1 MDPQQF
7 GKRAGEVAN
16 SKNRAYYT
24 FTPRQLPV
32 EIKVDNEIFR
42 LLEEATLR
50 IGNLNG
56 VGNRL
61 PNPYLLINPFIKKE
75 AVESSRI
82 EGTESSLSD
91 VLLFEAKEKEDT
103 LKGARGDLREVVNFV
118 KATEEGIKRVKRGD
132 GLTLQLLLD
141 LHRMLMEGVR
151 GGDRGSGDTRKVQN
165 WIGRPGSTIVEAR
178 YVPPEPEKIQ
188 PLLDNL
194 FGFLE
199 NNKDLPDL
207 VKIGIAH
214 YQFEAIHPFRD
225 GNGRMGRLLIML
237 FILRRGI
244 LDLPLLYI
252 SEYFERYRGT
262 YYDLLLLVSQKGD
275 YEAWLK
281 FFLKATSIQAN
292 DASEKAGALLA
303 FIEDNSKAVEDAGG
317 PSGMKIFRNLLSN
330 PYTTVSKAAMATGV
344 AYPTAERAISKLVQV
359 GILKSNNDQKR
370 NRVFVCDRIIK
381 IIQPE

>member
-1 MDPQQF
+1 MDPQEF
-7 GKRAGEVAN
+7 GTRAGDVSS
-16 SKNRAYYT
+16 SKNGAYYT
-24 FTPRQLPV
+24 FTPKQLPA

-42 LLEEATLR
+42 LLEEVTLR

-56 VGNRL
+56 IGNRL

-91 VLLFEAKEKEDT
+91 VLLFEAKEKEDM
-103 LKGARGDLREVVNFV
+103 LKGTRGDLREVVNFV
-118 KATEEGIKRVKRGD
+118 KATEDGIKRVKKGD
-132 GLTLQLLLD
+132 ELNLQLLLD

-151 GGDRGSGDTRKVQN
+151 GGGKGPESTRKVQN

-178 YVPPEPEKIQ
+178 YVPPEPEKIHS
-188 PLLDNL
+188 LLDNL
-194 FGFLE
+194 FDFLE

-207 VKIGIAH
+207 VKIGLAH

-281 FFLKATSIQAN
+281 FFLKAMSIQAN
-292 DASEKAGALLA
+292 DASIKASALLA
-303 FIEDNSKAVEDAGG
+303 FVEDNSKAVEDA
-317 PSGMKIFRNLLSN
+317 SGTSGAKIFRNMLSN
-330 PYTTVSKAAMATGV
+330 PYTTISKAALATGV
-344 AYPTAERAISKLVQV
+344 AYPTAERAVSKLVQL
-359 GILKSNNDQKR
+359 GILRPNNDQKR
-370 NRVFVCDRIIK
+370 NKVFICDQIIR

>member
-1 MDPQQF
+1 M
-7 GKRAGEVAN
+7 
-16 SKNRAYYT
+16 
-24 FTPRQLPV
+24 
-32 EIKVDNEIFR
+32 
-42 LLEEATLR
+42 
-50 IGNLNG
+50 
-56 VGNRL
+56 
-61 PNPYLLINPFIKKE
+61 
-75 AVESSRI
+75 
-82 EGTESSLSD
+82 
-91 VLLFEAKEKEDT
+91 
-103 LKGARGDLREVVNFV
+103 
-118 KATEEGIKRVKRGD
+118 
-132 GLTLQLLLD
+132 LD
-141 LHRMLMEGVR
+141 LHRMLLEDVR
-151 GGDRGSGDTRKVQN
+151 GGDKGPGDTRRVQN

-194 FGFLE
+194 FDFLE

-237 FILRRGI
+237 FILRSRI
-244 LDLPLLYI
+244 LDIPLLYI

-262 YYDLLLLVSQKGD
+262 YYDLLLSVSQKGD

-281 FFLKATSIQAN
+281 FFLKAMSVQAN

-303 FIEDNSKAVEDAGG
+303 FIEDNSKAVEDASGI
-317 PSGMKIFRNLLSN
+317 SGMKIFRNLLSN
-330 PYTTVSKAAMATGV
+330 PYTTISKAALATGV
-344 AYPTAERAISKLVQV
+344 AYPTAERAISKLVQL

-370 NRVFVCDRIIK
+370 NRVFICDGIIK

>member
-1 MDPQQF
+1 
-7 GKRAGEVAN
+7 VAN
-16 SKNRAYYT
+16 SGSGTYYT
-24 FTPRQLPV
+24 FTPRQLPI
-32 EIKVDNEIFR
+32 EIKIDNEIFK
-42 LLEEATLR
+42 LLEEVTLR

-61 PNPYLLINPFIKKE
+61 PNPYLLINPFIRKE

-82 EGTESSLSD
+82 EGMESSLSD

-103 LKGARGDLREVVNFV
+103 LKGTRGDLREVVNFV
-118 KATEEGIKRVKRGD
+118 KATEEGIKRVKQGD
-132 GLTLQLLLD
+132 KLNPQLMLD
-141 LHRMLMEGVR
+141 LHRMLLEDVR
-151 GGDRGSGDTRKVQN
+151 GGDKGPGDLRKVQN

-178 YVPPEPEKIQ
+178 YVPPEPEKVQ

-194 FGFLE
+194 FNFLE
-199 NNKDLPDL
+199 TNKELPDL

-225 GNGRMGRLLIML
+225 ENGRMGRLLIML

-244 LDLPLLYI
+244 LNLPLLYI

-281 FFLKATSIQAN
+281 FFLKAMSVQAN
-292 DASEKAGALLA
+292 DASMKASALLA
-303 FIEDNSKAVEDAGG
+303 FIENNSKAVEDASGT
-317 PSGMKIFRNLLSN
+317 SGMKVFRNLLSN
-330 PYTTVSKAAMATGV
+330 PYTTISKAALAIGV
-344 AYPTAERAISKLVQV
+344 AYPTAERAISKLVQLK
-359 GILKSNNDQKR
+359 ILRPNNDKKR
-370 NRVFVCDRIIK
+370 NKIFVCDGIIK
-381 IIQPE
+381 IIQPEP